1 MSIKSHLRS
10 LASDLYISPNSEEAE
25 SIETSISAIERRLD
39 QYFGDKKQKGIQFG
53 SSTRGTMLPRSA
65 DPESDIDYMI
75 VFKDGGDY
83 KPQTLMDR
91 LRRFAKK
98 YYKRSEIRQSRP
110 TVVLE
115 LNHLMFDLVPAYK
128 NFLGTLKIPAPN
140 SSFEEWTSTDPEEFK
155 DTLQR
160 RNKQSGWVLKRVVR
174 LIKYWNARRGYIYIS
189 YNLENKVV
197 NKTYLFCDDIW
208 DYFSSAM
215 KSLKKYNLP
224 DYKSRKVRVAQDRI
238 DAAKTALRRNDK
250 PAKAARKVRKVVPEL

>member
-1 MSIKSHLRS
+1 MSVKSHLRS
-10 LASDLYISPNSEEAE
+10 LASDLYISPSSDEAE

-39 QYFGDKKQKGIQFG
+39 RYFDDKKQNGIQFG

-75 VFKDGGDY
+75 VFKNGGDY

-91 LRRFAKK
+91 LRRFANK

-128 NFLGTLKIPAPN
+128 DLLGTLRIPAPN
-140 SSFEEWTSTDPEEFK
+140 SNFEEWTSTDPKGFK

-160 RNKQSGWVLKRVVR
+160 RNKQSGWTLKKVVR
-174 LIKYWNARRGYIYIS
+174 LVKYWNARRDYVYTP
-189 YNLENKVV
+189 YELEKKVAK
-197 NKTYLFCDDIW
+197 KTYVLCNDIW

-215 KSLKKYNLP
+215 GSLNRHSLP

-238 DAAKTALRRNDK
+238 DTAKTALKNDK
-250 PAKAARKVRKVVPEL
+250 PAKAERKVRKVVPKL